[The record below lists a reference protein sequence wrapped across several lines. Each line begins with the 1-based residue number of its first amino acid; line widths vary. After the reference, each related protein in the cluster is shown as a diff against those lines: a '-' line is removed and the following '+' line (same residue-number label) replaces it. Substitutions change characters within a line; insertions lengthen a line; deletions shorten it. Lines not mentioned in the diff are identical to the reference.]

1 MLAPIQ
7 QAKADV
13 SLPFT
18 EGNGTAVNPYIIK
31 TAEELNQMRNMLD
44 KQYKLGA
51 DIDLAGFDSGDGN
64 GWMPIG
70 DNSNPFTGTFD
81 GNGHVIRN
89 LTINRSDLDFVGLF
103 GYVFWQ
109 GTLTNIGLL
118 YVNVTGHDYVGGLV
132 GKTQD
137 AINNSYVTGNVSGGT
152 YVGGLAG
159 ESDTINYCYSTANVS
174 GNTSAGGLAGS
185 LTGML
190 ISYSYATGDV
200 SGVNFAGGLAGEHSS
215 GVLWFNIR
223 NAYATGKVTGQ
234 YAGGILGYQDDPINS
249 NSVSYWNKD
258 NVSNAIGSN
267 RHSNLPTIKGMTAA
281 QLKSSSTYS
290 QWNFMN
296 TWGIREGQSYP
307 YLLIFS
313 PALSVNPLPSNF
325 YNLTPG
331 QDRLTFTGMLQ
342 DGSIGESITLS
353 YRIQD
358 QNNLTV
364 ASVSDMVYATGSD
377 QAINRSF
384 PITGFSEG
392 TYTLSVSAEDSH
404 NPLVTKSITFI
415 VDTTAPE
422 ISFSINGNDSY
433 GSTVSTAV
441 YATDA
446 LSGGASLQYAW
457 TQDIAV
463 PTSGWTSFA
472 NGETL
477 AKTNVCGD
485 WYLHIRAKDAAGN
498 QADIVSNAFQRACI
512 VNYDGNGSTGG
523 TVPVDANAYEQNAT
537 VTVYGNTG
545 SLVKSGY
552 SFAGWNTR
560 VDGSG
565 VSYTV
570 GSTFI
575 MGAANMTLYAQWTR
589 ATVVPSITT
598 QPSNQTVMAGQTATF
613 TVAASGDTPLSYQ
626 WKKDGAALTDGGN
639 ISGSRSATL
648 SIAGAQ
654 TGDAGSYTVL
664 VTNTAGNV
672 TSSAVTL
679 TVDTAVPSTPS
690 APTGITAM
698 AGDGQ
703 VTLMWTGVQGAV
715 TYSVYQGTAS
725 GSYGLTSI
733 ATVSGATY
741 SYTATRLT
749 NGMTYYFAVKASNA
763 GGNSRYS
770 NEVSTT
776 PKAAIPGASNNANLS
791 SLAISGVALSPSFD
805 PITIFYTA
813 SVVNG
818 VTSVTVTPTVSD
830 GNATMKVNGTVV
842 SSGQTSGAISLN
854 VGSNPITVAVTAQ
867 DGKTTQTYTV
877 IVTRAKVI
885 TASSNALIQVTIE
898 PVSIIV
904 PSGVTNAKI
913 VVTPVTAGSNKEAT
927 LPLVD
932 VQAATSL
939 GNVSVVIATG
949 TKITAPGS
957 WDGTIKLPQALNNNS
972 VTDSRGNVS
981 AIVEVGSTD
990 VSLTFDQAVCLRFP
1004 NQGGK
1009 RVAAV
1014 RNGVF
1019 TEITSTVTADT
1030 QTAANNEIA
1039 AGGDAKITVG
1049 NDLVVW
1055 TKHFTQFVIYSPD
1068 IPASTDNDVTSD
1080 SAGGGGA
1087 ATNSATIVAAT
1098 GGTVTLS
1105 GATIEVP
1112 AGAMASN
1119 IQVTVD
1125 KVSDTSNLPVD
1136 SALQLVS
1143 EVYEIKK
1150 DKDGGFNKGFNK
1162 PVVIKLPFDKT
1173 KVDFSKSTAGV
1184 YWLNEQTRKWMPLD
1198 DLKVDEA
1205 GGTASGSVNFF
1216 AKFAVLASDK
1226 AKAAQ
1231 PQLQTNEVNFADIK
1245 GHWSEENILE
1255 LVKLGAINGYA
1266 DNTFMPNA
1274 NITRAEFVTVI
1285 VKAFLLGAQDGKT
1298 FADSETHWA
1307 RRAIAT
1313 TAAAGIVAGYSD
1325 NRFGPDDLITREQ
1338 MAAIVVRAA
1347 KLSLT
1352 DKDVSFADSS
1362 DISVWAR
1369 TALATATAKGLIN
1382 GYADDTVLPQAN
1394 ATRAEAITVILRALQ
1409 VKP

>member
-1 MLAPIQ
+1 
-7 QAKADV
+7 
-13 SLPFT
+13 
-18 EGNGTAVNPYIIK
+18 
-31 TAEELNQMRNMLD
+31 
-44 KQYKLGA
+44 
-51 DIDLAGFDSGDGN
+51 
-64 GWMPIG
+64 
-70 DNSNPFTGTFD
+70 
-81 GNGHVIRN
+81 
-89 LTINRSDLDFVGLF
+89 
-103 GYVFWQ
+103 
-109 GTLTNIGLL
+109 
-118 YVNVTGHDYVGGLV
+118 
-132 GKTQD
+132 
-137 AINNSYVTGNVSGGT
+137 
-152 YVGGLAG
+152 
-159 ESDTINYCYSTANVS
+159 
-174 GNTSAGGLAGS
+174 
-185 LTGML
+185 
-190 ISYSYATGDV
+190 
-200 SGVNFAGGLAGEHSS
+200 
-215 GVLWFNIR
+215 
-223 NAYATGKVTGQ
+223 
-234 YAGGILGYQDDPINS
+234 
-249 NSVSYWNKD
+249 
-258 NVSNAIGSN
+258 
-267 RHSNLPTIKGMTAA
+267 MTAA

-290 QWNFMN
+290 QWNFTS
-296 TWGIREGQSYP
+296 TWGIREGQTYP

-313 PALSVNPLPSNF
+313 PALSVNPLPSTF

-331 QDRLTFTGMLQ
+331 QDQISFTGMLQ
-342 DGSIGESITLS
+342 DGSIGEPITLS

-404 NPLVTKSITFI
+404 NPLVIKSITFI

-422 ISFSINGNDSY
+422 ISFSTNGNDSY
-433 GSTVSTAV
+433 VSTVSSAV
-441 YATDA
+441 FATDA

-457 TQDIAV
+457 TQDTAV

-472 NGETL
+472 SGETL
-477 AKTNVCGD
+477 AKTNVSGD
-485 WYLHIRAKDAAGN
+485 WYLHIRATDAAGN
-498 QADIVSNAFQRACI
+498 QTDIVSNAFHPART
-512 VNYDGNGSTGG
+512 VNYDSNGSTGG
-523 TVPVDANAYEQNAT
+523 TVPVDANAYDQNAT

-552 SFAGWNTR
+552 SFAGWNTKA
-560 VDGSG
+560 DGSG

-570 GSTFI
+570 GSAFI
-575 MGAANMTLYAQWTR
+575 VGAANVTLYAQWTAERYQVTYDGNGATSGNAPTDSGSYAQGITVSVYSNTGNLAKMGYTFAGWNTQMDGNGTNYAAGATFSMGSSNVTLFAKWTR
-589 ATVVPSITT
+589 ATVAPSITT
-598 QPSNQTVMAGQTATF
+598 QLSNQMVMAGQTATF

-648 SIAGAQ
+648 SIVGAQ
-654 TGDAGSYTVL
+654 SGDAGSYTVL

-672 TSSAVTL
+672 TSDAVTL
-679 TVDTAVPSTPS
+679 TVNATVPSAPS
-690 APTGITAM
+690 APTGLTAM
-698 AGDGQ
+698 AGDEQ

-715 TYSVYQGTAS
+715 TYSVYQGTAF
-725 GSYGLTSI
+725 GSYGLTPI
-733 ATVSGATY
+733 ATVSGTTY

-763 GGNSRYS
+763 GGNGSYS

-776 PKAAIPGASNNANLS
+776 PKAATPGTSNNANLS
-791 SLAISGVALSPSFD
+791 SMALSGITLIPSFD
-805 PITIFYTA
+805 PVTIFYAA
-813 SVVNG
+813 SVANG

-830 GNATMKVNGTVV
+830 GNATVKVNGTVV
-842 SSGQTSGAISLN
+842 SSGQTSGAISLS

-877 IVTRAKVI
+877 IVTRARVI

-898 PVSIIV
+898 PVSITV
-904 PSGVTNAKI
+904 PSDVTNAKI
-913 VVTPVTAGSNKEAT
+913 VVTPVTVGSNKEAT

-932 VQAATSL
+932 VQAITSH
-939 GNVSVVIATG
+939 GNVSVAIATG
-949 TKITAPGS
+949 TKITAPVS
-957 WDGTIKLPQALNNNS
+957 WDGSIKLPQALSNNS
-972 VTDSRGNVS
+972 VTDIRGNVS
-981 AIVEVGSTD
+981 AVVEVGSTD
-990 VSLTFDQAVCLRFP
+990 VSLTFDQAVRLCFL

-1009 RVAAV
+1009 RVAVV

-1039 AGGDAKITVG
+1039 AGGDAKIMVG

-1055 TKHFTQFVIYSPD
+1055 TKHFTHFVIYSPD
-1068 IPASTDNDVTSD
+1068 APASTDNDVTS
-1080 SAGGGGA
+1080 AGRGGRGA
-1087 ATNSATIVAAT
+1087 ATNSATIAAAS

-1125 KVSDTSNLPVD
+1125 KVSDTSTLPVD
-1136 SALQLVS
+1136 SVLQLVS

-1150 DKDGGFNKGFNK
+1150 DKDGGFSK
-1162 PVVIKLPFDKT
+1162 PVVITLPFDKT

-1184 YWLNEQTRKWMPLD
+1184 YWLNEQIHKWVPLD
-1198 DLKVDEA
+1198 ELKVDEA
-1205 GGTASGSVNFF
+1205 GGTASGSANYFT
-1216 AKFAVLASDK
+1216 KFAVLASDK

-1231 PQLQTNEVNFADIK
+1231 PQPQTNEVNFADIK
-1245 GHWSEENILE
+1245 GHWSEANVLE
-1255 LVKLGAINGYA
+1255 LVKLGAINGYP
-1266 DNTFMPNA
+1266 DNTIMPNA

-1285 VKAFLLGAQDGKT
+1285 VKAFHLGAQDGKT

-1307 RRAIAT
+1307 KRAIAN
-1313 TAAAGIVAGYSD
+1313 AAGAGIVAGYSD

-1352 DKDVSFADSS
+1352 DKNVSFADSS
-1362 DISVWAR
+1362 DISDWAR
-1369 TALATATAKGLIN
+1369 MTLATATVKGLIN

-1394 ATRAEAITVILRALQ
+1394 ATRAEAVTVILRALQ
-1409 VKP
+1409 VKL